1 MYNTK
6 EDQIRRDRCNYG
18 YTMATLVF
26 NTFRRYPRFIDNEEE
41 FRYLEEAEKAAKKI
55 SNALETLSEEEIE
68 MYLSGELPLRYSG
81 PENDRRGEY
90 DCPEY
95 PLYFFADITLM
106 NLDSLF
112 IYEPQVSQKN
122 KEKAKELRKLVEEL
136 RTKLVTLKHSERFDS
151 SKHISPEA
159 WKGIASSHG
168 GFNMST
174 QKEEDLEHFVISYTL
189 TSDDGVW
196 RNGDYYYNNVYRSYY
211 DHILYQED
219 IEEIY
224 KRKVQ
229 REKQESEEYYAHF
242 TKYFKNGVIPAKYK
256 GFEEYLLDPTIDER
270 IIKELGTFVLMYND
284 HENQRS
290 STDFAHSKYA
300 SFYLEDLQRAERLV
314 KKEKEEN
321 QRKREEKDSAIEGA
335 RKRYQ
340 QKSFFW
346 KMLNRKLNPERLD
359 FESMETEEIK
369 ELYTGGKKTK

>member
-18 YTMATLVF
+18 YTMARLVF

-95 PLYFFADITLM
+95 PLYLFADIALM

-112 IYEPQVSQKN
+112 IYEPQVSAKN
-122 KEKAKELRKLVEEL
+122 KEKAKELRVIVEEL
-136 RTKLVTLKHSERFDS
+136 RGKLVTLKYSDRFDS
-151 SKHISPEA
+151 NKHISPEA
-159 WKGIASSHG
+159 WKGIVSSRG
-168 GFNMST
+168 GFNMSSR
-174 QKEEDLEHFVISYTL
+174 KEEELEHFVISYTI

-196 RNGDYYYNNVYRSYY
+196 RNGDYYYDNVYRNHYE
-211 DHILYQED
+211 HVLYQED
-219 IEEIY
+219 IEELS
-224 KRKVQ
+224 R
-229 REKQESEEYYAHF
+229 RRNERRKQESEEFFSHF
-242 TKYFKNGVIPAKYK
+242 KKYFKDGIIPKAYK
-256 GFEEYLLDPTIDER
+256 GFEEHLIDPDLDPR
-270 IIKELGTFVLMYND
+270 IKKALGSLVLMSND
-284 HENQRS
+284 DEYRYQ
-290 STDFAHSKYA
+290 DFAHYKYA
-300 SFYLEDLQRAERLV
+300 YLYLEELQSAERQV
-314 KKEKEEN
+314 KREKEES
-321 QRKREEKDSAIEGA
+321 QRKREEKDSAIEDA
-335 RKRYQ
+335 RRRYQ

-359 FESMETEEIK
+359 FESMETENIRK
-369 ELYTGGKKTK
+369 LYTGGKKTK